1 MDKAEYQSR
10 LEELNSLV
18 KKEDYEG
25 ALAVVESVD
34 WRRVKSLR
42 TLGMVADVY
51 EANKRYPEAK
61 KILLMAY
68 DRSSIG
74 KGILYRL
81 VEVSVKMKDFDDAID
96 FYNEF
101 ESVAHHDN
109 SRYLLKY
116 KILKGQKA
124 PLAEQ
129 ISLLEEYKERE
140 FTERWAYELAN
151 LYSKAGDTQ
160 KCVDACD
167 ELILWFSEGKYV
179 TKAMELKM
187 KYEPLSPS
195 QQIKY
200 DHRFDARKAEEPSED
215 PEALEV
221 RLAGE
226 SGIGEMAATR
236 ENAGQESSEP
246 ESAGKKS
253 SEKNPSEKET
263 SEFPEPSRITRA
275 LELNVDSYGVSKA
288 EKEAGSPYEEYQR
301 TQQAKEEA
309 GQVQEYEALQQPE
322 TVEEIPEEKAYAD
335 STPTYLGNTIDL
347 HAELA
352 KSIRD
357 VFSFRG
363 KKQEAEEPENEE
375 REEEHEEVT
384 HYEVKDL
391 EPERLDVNVE
401 VAPDANTTI
410 KTKPQPKPKEK
421 AEPVM
426 PKAPK
431 AEKKYEE
438 PDLNA
443 LFQETAANLSEEV
456 AEEETKEHAER
467 EAEVETEKRAQETAA
482 ENAAVKMT
490 DAQQPESNAEAVE
503 ESVEPE
509 MEAAVEEPAE
519 PEMEAAAEEPAE
531 PEMEAAVEEPA
542 EPETEATA
550 EELAEPEMEVTVE
563 ESAEPEMGA
572 AAKESV
578 ESEIEATVE
587 ESAEPEMEATVE
599 EAVEPETEATVE
611 EITEPETETITEET
625 AEPESEAVENTIEI
639 PDLKP
644 VEDTQPTFDFAEL
657 QKALNEEVQ
666 NEEKSSEI
674 DLSDEPE
681 ETSESEKISETQPI
695 EITPE
700 EVELEV
706 PTEPKR
712 EQVSDATINMSVERA
727 TDATVQLIRNNIP
740 EGTVAKSIEEVLREE
755 TPEETRLRILNDTQ
769 PDKLSDEQKALFTYF
784 AKVPGMD
791 IQILDAMHGVYHYA
805 GDRTSRH
812 GNIAIMGGYGTGK
825 TKLSEDLVRAICA
838 DLKIPATKMA
848 RLDASVLNKKD
859 CAQIVSKLSGGF
871 LLIERAGLMYPE
883 TIEKLSQAMNF
894 RTDSLVLIIEDEKV
908 SMRGLL
914 RNYPEFAKKFE
925 TVISIPVFTN
935 DELVTF
941 ARTYARENGYKMDEM
956 GVLALYTQIGNNQ
969 KEGEPM
975 TISQVKG
982 MVDRAIAHAEK
993 GTRKFGRRMS
1003 RKHTD
1008 ADDRVILY
1016 EKDFEF

>member
-25 ALAVVESVD
+25 ALAVVEAVD

-81 VEVSVKMKDFDDAID
+81 VEVSVKMKDFDEAID

-101 ESVAHHDN
+101 EAVARHDN

-116 KILKGQKA
+116 KILRGQKA
-124 PLAEQ
+124 PLEEQ

-151 LYSKAGDTQ
+151 LYSKAGETQ
-160 KCVDACD
+160 KCIDACD

-179 TKAMELKM
+179 TKAMDLKM

-200 DHRFDARKAEEPSED
+200 EHRFDYKKNEEPSED

-226 SGIGEMAATR
+226 SGAGEMAATK
-236 ENAGQESSEP
+236 EPAETPEVKPVNGGVMSQYVAGEE
-246 ESAGKKS
+246 
-253 SEKNPSEKET
+253 
-263 SEFPEPSRITRA
+263 
-275 LELNVDSYGVSKA
+275 
-288 EKEAGSPYEEYQR
+288 EKEAGSPYEAYEK
-301 TQQAKEEA
+301 TQQAEA
-309 GQVQEYEALQQPE
+309 DAEQVQEYEALQQTEEPI
-322 TVEEIPEEKAYAD
+322 EEIPEEQAYAD

-363 KKQEAEEPENEE
+363 KKQEETAVEEETSEEP
-375 REEEHEEVT
+375 VQ
-384 HYEVKDL
+384 YEVKDL
-391 EPERLDVNVE
+391 EPEQLDVNVE
-401 VAPDANTTI
+401 VSPDANTTI
-410 KTKPQPKPKEK
+410 KTRPQPKPKEK

-431 AEKKYEE
+431 PEKKYEE
-438 PDLNA
+438 PDLEA

-456 AEEETKEHAER
+456 AEEE
-467 EAEVETEKRAQETAA
+467 
-482 ENAAVKMT
+482 
-490 DAQQPESNAEAVE
+490 
-503 ESVEPE
+503 
-509 MEAAVEEPAE
+509 
-519 PEMEAAAEEPAE
+519 AEEPAE
-531 PEMEAAVEEPA
+531 QAAEAETAEQPMDPESEAEAREAAEEPQAEAEPEEAAEPADEAEAEGVTEPAAETEIEEAEVTEPAVEAETEADEEPQAEAEIEEIVEPA
-542 EPETEATA
+542 ETPSMDATVVITDLKPA
-550 EELAEPEMEVTVE
+550 EETWPTIDFSELQAALNAEVQE
-563 ESAEPEMGA
+563 AEKA
-572 AAKESV
+572 
-578 ESEIEATVE
+578 SEIELPD
-587 ESAEPEMEATVE
+587 EPESE
-599 EAVEPETEATVE
+599 
-611 EITEPETETITEET
+611 TEPETPAETEL
-625 AEPESEAVENTIEI
+625 ADPFEPAG
-639 PDLKP
+639 
-644 VEDTQPTFDFAEL
+644 
-657 QKALNEEVQ
+657 
-666 NEEKSSEI
+666 
-674 DLSDEPE
+674 
-681 ETSESEKISETQPI
+681 TQPI

-700 EVELEV
+700 EIEIEV

-712 EQVSDATINMSVERA
+712 ERVSDATINMSIEKT
-727 TDATVQLIRNNIP
+727 TDATVQLIRDNIP

-755 TPEETRLRILNDTQ
+755 TPEEARLRILNDTQ

-838 DLKIPATKMA
+838 DLKLPATKMA

-859 CAQIVSKLSGGF
+859 CAQIVSKLAGGF

-883 TIEKLSQAMNF
+883 TIEKLSQAMDF

-914 RNYPEFAKKFE
+914 RNYPDFAKKFE

-975 TISQVKG
+975 TISQVKD

>member
-25 ALAVVESVD
+25 ALAVVEAVD

-81 VEVSVKMKDFDDAID
+81 VEVSVKMKDFDEAID

-116 KILKGQKA
+116 KILRGQKA
-124 PLAEQ
+124 PLEEQ
-129 ISLLEEYKERE
+129 ISLLEEYKEKE

-151 LYSKAGDTQ
+151 LYSKAGETK

-179 TKAMELKM
+179 TKAMDLKM

-195 QQIKY
+195 QQVKY
-200 DHRFDARKAEEPSED
+200 EHRFDYKKNEEPSAD

-226 SGIGEMAATR
+226 SGASEMAAT
-236 ENAGQESSEP
+236 
-246 ESAGKKS
+246 
-253 SEKNPSEKET
+253 KET
-263 SEFPEPSRITRA
+263 LEVPEVKLVSG
-275 LELNVDSYGVSKA
+275 GVMSQYVA
-288 EKEAGSPYEEYQR
+288 GEEEKEAGSPYEAFEK
-301 TQQAKEEA
+301 TQKAEA
-309 GQVQEYEALQQPE
+309 EAEQVQEYEALQQTAPI
-322 TVEEIPEEKAYAD
+322 EEIPEEKAYAD

-363 KKQEAEEPENEE
+363 KKQEEETAVEEETSEEP
-375 REEEHEEVT
+375 VQ
-384 HYEVKDL
+384 YEVKDL
-391 EPERLDVNVE
+391 EPEQLDVNVE
-401 VAPDANTTI
+401 VSPDANTTI
-410 KTKPQPKPKEK
+410 KTRPQPKLKEK

-431 AEKKYEE
+431 PEKKYEE
-438 PDLNA
+438 PDLEA

-456 AEEETKEHAER
+456 AEEEADEAVEQTAEPAAEP
-467 EAEVETEKRAQETAA
+467 EAEA
-482 ENAAVKMT
+482 ENAEQPI
-490 DAQQPESNAEAVE
+490 DPESEAKELEEAEEPQAEAE
-503 ESVEPE
+503 ETAETV
-509 MEAAVEEPAE
+509 EPAE
-519 PEMEAAAEEPAE
+519 TSSLDATVVIPDLTPSEETKATIDFSELQAALDDEAAAAEKASEIELPDEEEPVEAE
-531 PEMEAAVEEPA
+531 SEA
-542 EPETEATA
+542 EPETPA
-550 EELAEPEMEVTVE
+550 
-563 ESAEPEMGA
+563 
-572 AAKESV
+572 
-578 ESEIEATVE
+578 ESEPADPF
-587 ESAEPEMEATVE
+587 EPAG
-599 EAVEPETEATVE
+599 
-611 EITEPETETITEET
+611 
-625 AEPESEAVENTIEI
+625 
-639 PDLKP
+639 
-644 VEDTQPTFDFAEL
+644 
-657 QKALNEEVQ
+657 
-666 NEEKSSEI
+666 
-674 DLSDEPE
+674 
-681 ETSESEKISETQPI
+681 TQPI

-700 EVELEV
+700 EIEIEV

-712 EQVSDATINMSVERA
+712 ECVFDATINMSVERT
-727 TDATVQLIRNNIP
+727 TDATVQLISDNIP
-740 EGTVAKSIEEVLREE
+740 KGTVAKSIEEVLREE
-755 TPEETRLRILNDTQ
+755 TPEEARLRILNDTQ

-784 AKVPGMD
+784 TKVPGMD
-791 IQILDAMHGVYHYA
+791 MQILDAMHGVYHYA

-859 CAQIVSKLSGGF
+859 CAQIVSKLAGGF

-883 TIEKLSQAMNF
+883 TIEKLSQAMDF

-914 RNYPEFAKKFE
+914 RNYPDFAKKFE
-925 TVISIPVFTN
+925 TVISIPVFSN

-941 ARTYARENGYKMDEM
+941 ARTYARENGYKLDEL

-975 TISQVKG
+975 TISQVKD

-1016 EKDFEF
+1016 EKDFDF

>member
-25 ALAVVESVD
+25 ALAVVEAVD

-81 VEVSVKMKDFDDAID
+81 VEVSVKMKDFDEAID

-116 KILKGQKA
+116 KILRGQKA
-124 PLAEQ
+124 PLEEQ
-129 ISLLEEYKERE
+129 ISLLEEYKEKE

-151 LYSKAGDTQ
+151 LYSKAGETK

-179 TKAMELKM
+179 TKAMDLKM

-195 QQIKY
+195 QQVKY
-200 DHRFDARKAEEPSED
+200 EHRFDYKKNEEPSAD

-226 SGIGEMAATR
+226 SGASEMAAT
-236 ENAGQESSEP
+236 
-246 ESAGKKS
+246 
-253 SEKNPSEKET
+253 KET
-263 SEFPEPSRITRA
+263 LEVPEVKPVSG
-275 LELNVDSYGVSKA
+275 GVMSQYVA
-288 EKEAGSPYEEYQR
+288 GEEEKEAGSPYEAFEK
-301 TQQAKEEA
+301 TQKAEA
-309 GQVQEYEALQQPE
+309 EAEQVQEYEALQQTAPI
-322 TVEEIPEEKAYAD
+322 EEIPEEKAYAD

-363 KKQEAEEPENEE
+363 KKQEEETAVEEETSEEP
-375 REEEHEEVT
+375 VQ
-384 HYEVKDL
+384 YEVKDL
-391 EPERLDVNVE
+391 EPEQLDVNVE
-401 VAPDANTTI
+401 VSPDANTTI
-410 KTKPQPKPKEK
+410 KTRPQPKLKEK

-431 AEKKYEE
+431 PEKKYEE
-438 PDLNA
+438 PDLEA

-456 AEEETKEHAER
+456 AEEEADEAVEQTAEP
-467 EAEVETEKRAQETAA
+467 EAEA
-482 ENAAVKMT
+482 ENAEQPI
-490 DAQQPESNAEAVE
+490 DPESEAKELEEAEEPQAEAE
-503 ESVEPE
+503 ETAETV
-509 MEAAVEEPAE
+509 EPAE
-519 PEMEAAAEEPAE
+519 TPSLDATVVIPDLTPSEETKATIDFSELQAALDDEAAAAEKASEIELPDEEEPVEAE
-531 PEMEAAVEEPA
+531 SEA
-542 EPETEATA
+542 EPETPA
-550 EELAEPEMEVTVE
+550 
-563 ESAEPEMGA
+563 
-572 AAKESV
+572 
-578 ESEIEATVE
+578 ESEPADPF
-587 ESAEPEMEATVE
+587 EPAG
-599 EAVEPETEATVE
+599 
-611 EITEPETETITEET
+611 
-625 AEPESEAVENTIEI
+625 
-639 PDLKP
+639 
-644 VEDTQPTFDFAEL
+644 
-657 QKALNEEVQ
+657 
-666 NEEKSSEI
+666 
-674 DLSDEPE
+674 
-681 ETSESEKISETQPI
+681 TQPI

-700 EVELEV
+700 EIEIEV

-712 EQVSDATINMSVERA
+712 ECVSDATINMSVERT
-727 TDATVQLIRNNIP
+727 TDATVQLISDNIP
-740 EGTVAKSIEEVLREE
+740 KGTVAKSIEEVLREE
-755 TPEETRLRILNDTQ
+755 TPEEARLRILNDTQ

-791 IQILDAMHGVYHYA
+791 MQILDAMHGVYHYA

-859 CAQIVSKLSGGF
+859 CAQIVSKLAGGF

-883 TIEKLSQAMNF
+883 TIEKLSQAMDF

-914 RNYPEFAKKFE
+914 RNYPDFAKKFE
-925 TVISIPVFTN
+925 TVISIPVFSN

-941 ARTYARENGYKMDEM
+941 ARTYARENGYKLDEL

-975 TISQVKG
+975 TISQVKD

-1016 EKDFEF
+1016 EKDFDF

>member
-25 ALAVVESVD
+25 ALAVVEAVD

-81 VEVSVKMKDFDDAID
+81 VEVSVKMKDFDEAID

-101 ESVAHHDN
+101 EAVARHDN

-124 PLAEQ
+124 PLEEQ
-129 ISLLEEYKERE
+129 ISLLEEYKEKE

-151 LYSKAGDTQ
+151 LYSKAGETK

-179 TKAMELKM
+179 TKAMDLKM

-195 QQIKY
+195 QQVKY
-200 DHRFDARKAEEPSED
+200 EHRFDYKKNEEPSED

-226 SGIGEMAATR
+226 SGAGEMAATK
-236 ENAGQESSEP
+236 EIETAEMPEVKPVSGGVMSQYAAGEED
-246 ESAGKKS
+246 E
-253 SEKNPSEKET
+253 
-263 SEFPEPSRITRA
+263 
-275 LELNVDSYGVSKA
+275 
-288 EKEAGSPYEEYQR
+288 EAGSPYEAFEK
-301 TQQAKEEA
+301 TQKAEA
-309 GQVQEYEALQQPE
+309 EAEQVQEYEALQQTAPI
-322 TVEEIPEEKAYAD
+322 EEIPEEKAYAD

-363 KKQEAEEPENEE
+363 KKQEETAVEEETSEEP
-375 REEEHEEVT
+375 VQ
-384 HYEVKDL
+384 YEVKDL
-391 EPERLDVNVE
+391 EPEHLDVNVE
-401 VAPDANTTI
+401 VSPDANTTI
-410 KTKPQPKPKEK
+410 KTRPQPKPKEK
-421 AEPVM
+421 AEPVL
-426 PKAPK
+426 PKASKP
-431 AEKKYEE
+431 EKKYEE
-438 PDLNA
+438 PDLEA

-456 AEEETKEHAER
+456 DEEEADEAVEQTAEPAAEPAAEAENAEQPTDPESEAKALEEAEEPQAEAETEEAAEPAA
-467 EAEVETEKRAQETAA
+467 EAEPEEITEPADEVETEEAAEPAAEAETEEVTEPAAEVETEEIIEPAA
-482 ENAAVKMT
+482 ETEAEEVTEPA
-490 DAQQPESNAEAVE
+490 AEAEPEEAIEPAVE
-503 ESVEPE
+503 TEVETVEIEETVEPAE
-509 MEAAVEEPAE
+509 TPSLDATVVIPDLTPSEETKATIDFSELQAALDDEAAAAEKASEIELPDEEEPAE
-519 PEMEAAAEEPAE
+519 AESAAE
-531 PEMEAAVEEPA
+531 PEA
-542 EPETEATA
+542 EPETPA
-550 EELAEPEMEVTVE
+550 EAEP
-563 ESAEPEMGA
+563 ADPFEPAG
-572 AAKESV
+572 
-578 ESEIEATVE
+578 
-587 ESAEPEMEATVE
+587 
-599 EAVEPETEATVE
+599 
-611 EITEPETETITEET
+611 
-625 AEPESEAVENTIEI
+625 
-639 PDLKP
+639 
-644 VEDTQPTFDFAEL
+644 
-657 QKALNEEVQ
+657 
-666 NEEKSSEI
+666 
-674 DLSDEPE
+674 
-681 ETSESEKISETQPI
+681 TQPI

-700 EVELEV
+700 EIEIEV

-712 EQVSDATINMSVERA
+712 ERVSDATINMSVERT
-727 TDATVQLIRNNIP
+727 TDATVQLIRDNIP
-740 EGTVAKSIEEVLREE
+740 KGTVAKSIEEVLREE
-755 TPEETRLRILNDTQ
+755 TPEETRMRILNDTQ

-859 CAQIVSKLSGGF
+859 CAQIVSKLAGGF

-883 TIEKLSQAMNF
+883 TIEKLSQAMDF

-914 RNYPEFAKKFE
+914 RNYPDFAKKFE

-941 ARTYARENGYKMDEM
+941 ARTYARENGYKLDEL

-975 TISQVKG
+975 TISQVKD

>member
-25 ALAVVESVD
+25 ALAVVEAVD

-81 VEVSVKMKDFDDAID
+81 VEVSVKMKDFDEAID

-101 ESVAHHDN
+101 EAVARHDN

-116 KILKGQKA
+116 KILRGQKA
-124 PLAEQ
+124 PLEEQ

-151 LYSKAGDTQ
+151 LYSKAGETQ
-160 KCVDACD
+160 KCIDACD

-179 TKAMELKM
+179 TKAMDLKM

-200 DHRFDARKAEEPSED
+200 EHRFDYKKNEEPSED
-215 PEALEV
+215 PKALEV

-226 SGIGEMAATR
+226 SGAGEMAATK
-236 ENAGQESSEP
+236 EPAETPEVKPVNGGVMSQYVAGEE
-246 ESAGKKS
+246 
-253 SEKNPSEKET
+253 
-263 SEFPEPSRITRA
+263 
-275 LELNVDSYGVSKA
+275 
-288 EKEAGSPYEEYQR
+288 EKEAGSPYEAYEK
-301 TQQAKEEA
+301 TQQAEA
-309 GQVQEYEALQQPE
+309 DAEQVQEYEALQQTEEPI
-322 TVEEIPEEKAYAD
+322 EEIPEEQAYAD

-363 KKQEAEEPENEE
+363 KKQEETAVEEETSEEP
-375 REEEHEEVT
+375 VQ
-384 HYEVKDL
+384 YEVKDL
-391 EPERLDVNVE
+391 EPEQLDVNVE
-401 VAPDANTTI
+401 VSPDANTTI
-410 KTKPQPKPKEK
+410 KTRPQPKPKEK

-431 AEKKYEE
+431 PEKKYEE
-438 PDLNA
+438 PDLEA

-456 AEEETKEHAER
+456 AEEE
-467 EAEVETEKRAQETAA
+467 
-482 ENAAVKMT
+482 
-490 DAQQPESNAEAVE
+490 
-503 ESVEPE
+503 
-509 MEAAVEEPAE
+509 
-519 PEMEAAAEEPAE
+519 AEEPAE
-531 PEMEAAVEEPA
+531 QAAEA
-542 EPETEATA
+542 
-550 EELAEPEMEVTVE
+550 
-563 ESAEPEMGA
+563 
-572 AAKESV
+572 
-578 ESEIEATVE
+578 
-587 ESAEPEMEATVE
+587 
-599 EAVEPETEATVE
+599 
-611 EITEPETETITEET
+611 ET
-625 AEPESEAVENTIEI
+625 AEQPMDPESEAEAREAAEEPQAEAEPEEDAEPAVEAETEAAEKAQAEAEIEETVEPAETPSMDATVVI

-644 VEDTQPTFDFAEL
+644 AEETRPTIDFSEL
-657 QKALNEEVQ
+657 QAALNAEVQ
-666 NEEKSSEI
+666 EAEKASEI
-674 DLSDEPE
+674 ELPDEPE
-681 ETSESEKISETQPI
+681 TAEAEPADEPESETEPETPAETEPADPFEPAGTQPI

-700 EVELEV
+700 EIEIEV

-712 EQVSDATINMSVERA
+712 ERVSDATINMSIEKT
-727 TDATVQLIRNNIP
+727 TDATVQLIRDNIP

-755 TPEETRLRILNDTQ
+755 TPEEARLRILNDTQ

-838 DLKIPATKMA
+838 DLKLPATKMA

-859 CAQIVSKLSGGF
+859 CAQIVSKLAGGF

-883 TIEKLSQAMNF
+883 TIEKLSQAMDF

-914 RNYPEFAKKFE
+914 RNYPDFAKKFE

-975 TISQVKG
+975 TISQVKD

>member
-25 ALAVVESVD
+25 ALAVVEAVD

-81 VEVSVKMKDFDDAID
+81 VEVSVKMKDFDEAID

-101 ESVAHHDN
+101 EAVARHDN

-116 KILKGQKA
+116 KILRGQKA
-124 PLAEQ
+124 PLEEQ

-151 LYSKAGDTQ
+151 LYSKAGETQ
-160 KCVDACD
+160 KCIDACD

-179 TKAMELKM
+179 TKAMDLKM

-200 DHRFDARKAEEPSED
+200 EHRFDYKKNEEPSED

-226 SGIGEMAATR
+226 SGAGEMAAT
-236 ENAGQESSEP
+236 
-246 ESAGKKS
+246 
-253 SEKNPSEKET
+253 KET
-263 SEFPEPSRITRA
+263 AEMPEVKPASG
-275 LELNVDSYGVSKA
+275 GVLSQYTA
-288 EKEAGSPYEEYQR
+288 GEEEQEAGSPYEAYEK
-301 TQQAKEEA
+301 TQQAEA
-309 GQVQEYEALQQPE
+309 DAEQVQEYEALQQTEEPI
-322 TVEEIPEEKAYAD
+322 EEIPEEKAYAD

-363 KKQEAEEPENEE
+363 KKQEETAVEEEASEEP
-375 REEEHEEVT
+375 VQ
-384 HYEVKDL
+384 YEVKDL
-391 EPERLDVNVE
+391 EPEQLDVNVE
-401 VAPDANTTI
+401 VSPDANTTI
-410 KTKPQPKPKEK
+410 KTRPQPKPKEK

-431 AEKKYEE
+431 PEKKYEE
-438 PDLNA
+438 PDLEA

-456 AEEETKEHAER
+456 AEEE
-467 EAEVETEKRAQETAA
+467 
-482 ENAAVKMT
+482 
-490 DAQQPESNAEAVE
+490 
-503 ESVEPE
+503 
-509 MEAAVEEPAE
+509 
-519 PEMEAAAEEPAE
+519 AEEPAE
-531 PEMEAAVEEPA
+531 QAAEPA
-542 EPETEATA
+542 AEA
-550 EELAEPEMEVTVE
+550 
-563 ESAEPEMGA
+563 
-572 AAKESV
+572 
-578 ESEIEATVE
+578 
-587 ESAEPEMEATVE
+587 
-599 EAVEPETEATVE
+599 
-611 EITEPETETITEET
+611 ET
-625 AEPESEAVENTIEI
+625 AEQPMDPESEAEAREEAEEPQAEAEPEEAAEPADEAETEEAAEPTDEAEAEEVTEPAAETEIEEAAEPAAEAEIEEAEVTEPAVEAETEAAEEPQAEAEIEEIVEPAETPSMDATVVI

-644 VEDTQPTFDFAEL
+644 AE
-657 QKALNEEVQ
+657 
-666 NEEKSSEI
+666 
-674 DLSDEPE
+674 EPE
-681 ETSESEKISETQPI
+681 NPAETEPADPFEPAGTQPI

-700 EVELEV
+700 EIEIEV

-712 EQVSDATINMSVERA
+712 ERVSDATINMSIEKT
-727 TDATVQLIRNNIP
+727 TDATVQLIRDNIP

-755 TPEETRLRILNDTQ
+755 TPEEARLRILNDTQ

-838 DLKIPATKMA
+838 DLKLPATKMA

-859 CAQIVSKLSGGF
+859 CAQIVSKLAGGF

-883 TIEKLSQAMNF
+883 TIEKLSQAMDF

-914 RNYPEFAKKFE
+914 RNYPDFAKKFE

-975 TISQVKG
+975 TISQVKD

>member
-25 ALAVVESVD
+25 ALAVVEAVD

-81 VEVSVKMKDFDDAID
+81 VEVSVKMKDFDEAID

-101 ESVAHHDN
+101 EAVARHDN

-116 KILKGQKA
+116 KILRGQKA
-124 PLAEQ
+124 PLEEQ

-151 LYSKAGDTQ
+151 LYSKAGETQ
-160 KCVDACD
+160 KCIDACD

-179 TKAMELKM
+179 TKAMDLKM

-200 DHRFDARKAEEPSED
+200 EHRFDYKKNEEPSED

-226 SGIGEMAATR
+226 SGAGEMAATK
-236 ENAGQESSEP
+236 EPAETPEVKPVNGGVMSQYTAGEE
-246 ESAGKKS
+246 
-253 SEKNPSEKET
+253 
-263 SEFPEPSRITRA
+263 
-275 LELNVDSYGVSKA
+275 
-288 EKEAGSPYEEYQR
+288 EKEAGSPYEAYEK
-301 TQQAKEEA
+301 TQQAEA
-309 GQVQEYEALQQPE
+309 DAEQVQEYEALQQ
-322 TVEEIPEEKAYAD
+322 TEEPIEDIPEEQAYAD

-363 KKQEAEEPENEE
+363 KKQEETAVEEETSEEP
-375 REEEHEEVT
+375 VQ
-384 HYEVKDL
+384 YEVKDL
-391 EPERLDVNVE
+391 EPEQLDVNVE
-401 VAPDANTTI
+401 VSPDANTTI
-410 KTKPQPKPKEK
+410 KTRPQPKPKEK

-431 AEKKYEE
+431 PEKKYEE
-438 PDLNA
+438 PDLEA
-443 LFQETAANLSEEV
+443 LFQETAANLSEKV
-456 AEEETKEHAER
+456 AEEE
-467 EAEVETEKRAQETAA
+467 
-482 ENAAVKMT
+482 
-490 DAQQPESNAEAVE
+490 
-503 ESVEPE
+503 
-509 MEAAVEEPAE
+509 
-519 PEMEAAAEEPAE
+519 AEEPAE
-531 PEMEAAVEEPA
+531 QAAEAETAEQPMDPESEAEAREAAEEPQAEADA
-542 EPETEATA
+542 EPADEAET
-550 EELAEPEMEVTVE
+550 
-563 ESAEPEMGA
+563 
-572 AAKESV
+572 
-578 ESEIEATVE
+578 
-587 ESAEPEMEATVE
+587 
-599 EAVEPETEATVE
+599 E
-611 EITEPETETITEET
+611 EITEPADEAETEEATEPMDEAETEEIIEPA
-625 AEPESEAVENTIEI
+625 AEAEIEEAEVTEPAVEAETEAAEEAQAEAEIEETVEPAETPSMDATVVI
-639 PDLKP
+639 PDLKLA
-644 VEDTQPTFDFAEL
+644 EETRPTIDFSEL
-657 QKALNEEVQ
+657 QAALNAEVQ
-666 NEEKSSEI
+666 EAEKASEI
-674 DLSDEPE
+674 ELPDEPE
-681 ETSESEKISETQPI
+681 TPAETEPADPFEPAGTQPI

-700 EVELEV
+700 EIEIEV

-712 EQVSDATINMSVERA
+712 ERVSDATINMSIEKT
-727 TDATVQLIRNNIP
+727 TDATVQLIRDNIP

-755 TPEETRLRILNDTQ
+755 TPEEARLRILNDTQ

-838 DLKIPATKMA
+838 DLKLPATKMA

-859 CAQIVSKLSGGF
+859 CAQIVAKLAGGF

-883 TIEKLSQAMNF
+883 TIEKLSQAMDF

-914 RNYPEFAKKFE
+914 RNYPDFAKKFE

-975 TISQVKG
+975 TISQVKD

>member
-10 LEELNSLV
+10 LEGLNSLV

-81 VEVSVKMKDFDDAID
+81 VEVSVKMKDFDEAID

-101 ESVAHHDN
+101 EAVARHDN

-116 KILKGQKA
+116 KILRGQKA
-124 PLAEQ
+124 PLEEQ
-129 ISLLEEYKERE
+129 ISFLEEYKERE

-151 LYSKAGDTQ
+151 LYSKAGETQ
-160 KCVDACD
+160 KCIDACD

-179 TKAMELKM
+179 TKAMDLKM

-200 DHRFDARKAEEPSED
+200 EHRFDYKKNEEPSED

-226 SGIGEMAATR
+226 SGAGEMAATK
-236 ENAGQESSEP
+236 EPAETPEVKPVNGGVMSQYVAGEE
-246 ESAGKKS
+246 
-253 SEKNPSEKET
+253 
-263 SEFPEPSRITRA
+263 
-275 LELNVDSYGVSKA
+275 
-288 EKEAGSPYEEYQR
+288 EKEAGSPYEAYEK
-301 TQQAKEEA
+301 TQQAEA
-309 GQVQEYEALQQPE
+309 DAEQVQEYEALQQTEEPI
-322 TVEEIPEEKAYAD
+322 EEIPEEQAYAD

-363 KKQEAEEPENEE
+363 KKQEEAAVEEETSEEP
-375 REEEHEEVT
+375 VQ
-384 HYEVKDL
+384 YEVKDL
-391 EPERLDVNVE
+391 EPEQLDVNVE
-401 VAPDANTTI
+401 VSPDANTTI
-410 KTKPQPKPKEK
+410 KTRPQPKPKEK

-431 AEKKYEE
+431 PEKKYEE
-438 PDLNA
+438 PDLEA
-443 LFQETAANLSEEV
+443 LFQETAANLSEKV
-456 AEEETKEHAER
+456 AEEEAEEPVEPAA
-467 EAEVETEKRAQETAA
+467 EAETA
-482 ENAAVKMT
+482 EQPM
-490 DAQQPESNAEAVE
+490 DPESEAEARE
-503 ESVEPE
+503 
-509 MEAAVEEPAE
+509 
-519 PEMEAAAEEPAE
+519 AAEEPQAE
-531 PEMEAAVEEPA
+531 AEIEEIVEPA
-542 EPETEATA
+542 ETQSMDATVVITDLKPA
-550 EELAEPEMEVTVE
+550 EETRPTIDFSELQAALNAEVQE
-563 ESAEPEMGA
+563 AEKA
-572 AAKESV
+572 
-578 ESEIEATVE
+578 SEIEL
-587 ESAEPEMEATVE
+587 PD
-599 EAVEPETEATVE
+599 EPETAEAE
-611 EITEPETETITEET
+611 PADEPESETEPETPAET
-625 AEPESEAVENTIEI
+625 EPAD
-639 PDLKP
+639 P
-644 VEDTQPTFDFAEL
+644 F
-657 QKALNEEVQ
+657 
-666 NEEKSSEI
+666 
-674 DLSDEPE
+674 EPAG
-681 ETSESEKISETQPI
+681 TQPI

-700 EVELEV
+700 EIEIEV

-712 EQVSDATINMSVERA
+712 ERVSDATINMSIEKT
-727 TDATVQLIRNNIP
+727 TDATVQLIRDNIP

-838 DLKIPATKMA
+838 DLKLPATKMA

-859 CAQIVSKLSGGF
+859 CAQIVSKLAGGF

-883 TIEKLSQAMNF
+883 TIEKLSQAMDF

-914 RNYPEFAKKFE
+914 RNYPDFAKKFE

-975 TISQVKG
+975 TISQVKD

>member
-25 ALAVVESVD
+25 ALAVVEAVD

-81 VEVSVKMKDFDDAID
+81 VEVSVKMKDFDEAID

-101 ESVAHHDN
+101 EAVARHDN

-124 PLAEQ
+124 PLEEQ
-129 ISLLEEYKERE
+129 ISLLEEYKEKE

-151 LYSKAGDTQ
+151 LYSKAGETK

-167 ELILWFSEGKYV
+167 EMILWFSEGKYV
-179 TKAMELKM
+179 TKAMDLKM

-195 QQIKY
+195 QQVKY
-200 DHRFDARKAEEPSED
+200 EHRFDYKKNEEPSED

-226 SGIGEMAATR
+226 SGAGEMAATK
-236 ENAGQESSEP
+236 EIETAEMPEVKPVSGGVMSQYAAGEED
-246 ESAGKKS
+246 E
-253 SEKNPSEKET
+253 
-263 SEFPEPSRITRA
+263 
-275 LELNVDSYGVSKA
+275 
-288 EKEAGSPYEEYQR
+288 EAGSPYEAFEK
-301 TQQAKEEA
+301 TQKAEA
-309 GQVQEYEALQQPE
+309 EAEQVQEYEALQQTAPI
-322 TVEEIPEEKAYAD
+322 EEIPEEKAYAD

-363 KKQEAEEPENEE
+363 KKQEETAVEEETSEEP
-375 REEEHEEVT
+375 VQ
-384 HYEVKDL
+384 YEVKDL
-391 EPERLDVNVE
+391 EPEHLDVNVE
-401 VAPDANTTI
+401 VSPDANTTI
-410 KTKPQPKPKEK
+410 KTRPQPKPKEK
-421 AEPVM
+421 AEPVL
-426 PKAPK
+426 PKASKP
-431 AEKKYEE
+431 EKKYEE
-438 PDLNA
+438 PDLEA

-456 AEEETKEHAER
+456 DEEEADEAVEQTAEPAAEPAAEAENAEQPTDPESEAKALEEAEEPQAEAETEEAAEPAA
-467 EAEVETEKRAQETAA
+467 EAEPEEITEPADEVETEEAAEPAAEAETEEVTEPAAEVETEEIIEPAA
-482 ENAAVKMT
+482 ETEAEEVTEPA
-490 DAQQPESNAEAVE
+490 AEAEPEEAIEPAVE
-503 ESVEPE
+503 TEVETVEIEETVEPAE
-509 MEAAVEEPAE
+509 TPSLDATVVIPDLTPSEETKATIDFSELQAALDDEAAAAEKASEIELPDEEEPAE
-519 PEMEAAAEEPAE
+519 AESAAE
-531 PEMEAAVEEPA
+531 PEA
-542 EPETEATA
+542 EPETPA
-550 EELAEPEMEVTVE
+550 EAEP
-563 ESAEPEMGA
+563 ADPFEPAG
-572 AAKESV
+572 
-578 ESEIEATVE
+578 
-587 ESAEPEMEATVE
+587 
-599 EAVEPETEATVE
+599 
-611 EITEPETETITEET
+611 
-625 AEPESEAVENTIEI
+625 
-639 PDLKP
+639 
-644 VEDTQPTFDFAEL
+644 
-657 QKALNEEVQ
+657 
-666 NEEKSSEI
+666 
-674 DLSDEPE
+674 
-681 ETSESEKISETQPI
+681 TQPI

-700 EVELEV
+700 EIEIEV

-712 EQVSDATINMSVERA
+712 ERVSDATINMSVERT
-727 TDATVQLIRNNIP
+727 TDATVQLIRDNIP
-740 EGTVAKSIEEVLREE
+740 KGTVAKSIEEVLREE
-755 TPEETRLRILNDTQ
+755 TPEETRMRILNDTQ

-859 CAQIVSKLSGGF
+859 CAQIVSKLAGGF

-883 TIEKLSQAMNF
+883 TIEKLSQAMDF

-914 RNYPEFAKKFE
+914 RNYPDFAKKFE

-941 ARTYARENGYKMDEM
+941 ARTYARENGYKLDEL

-975 TISQVKG
+975 TISQVKD

>member
-81 VEVSVKMKDFDDAID
+81 VEVSVKMKDFDEAID

-101 ESVAHHDN
+101 EEVAHHDN

-124 PLAEQ
+124 PLEQQ

-151 LYSKAGDTQ
+151 LYSKAGETQ
-160 KCVDACD
+160 KCVAACD

-195 QQIKY
+195 QKVKY
-200 DHRFDARKAEEPSED
+200 EHRFDYKKNEEPSED

-226 SGIGEMAATR
+226 SGAGEMAATK
-236 ENAGQESSEP
+236 EPAGMQEVKPVSGGVLSQYL
-246 ESAGKKS
+246 AG
-253 SEKNPSEKET
+253 EE
-263 SEFPEPSRITRA
+263 
-275 LELNVDSYGVSKA
+275 
-288 EKEAGSPYEEYQR
+288 EKEAGSPYEAYQK
-301 TQQAKEEA
+301 TQQAKA
-309 GQVQEYEALQQPE
+309 NAAQVQEYEAEPQTKPI
-322 TVEEIPEEKAYAD
+322 EEVPEEKAYAD
-335 STPTYLGNTIDL
+335 NTPTYLGNTIDL

-363 KKQEAEEPENEE
+363 KKQEETAEEEE
-375 REEEHEEVT
+375 PVKEEETSDEPVQ
-384 HYEVKDL
+384 YEIKDL
-391 EPERLDVNVE
+391 EPEQLDVNVE
-401 VAPDANTTI
+401 IAPDANMTI
-410 KTKPQPKPKEK
+410 KTRPQPKPKEK

-426 PKAPK
+426 PKTRE
-431 AEKKYEE
+431 EKTYEE
-438 PDLNA
+438 PDLA
-443 LFQETAANLSEEV
+443 TLFQETAANLSEEV
-456 AEEETKEHAER
+456 AEEEAETTEQPMDPEFATKAE
-467 EAEVETEKRAQETAA
+467 EEAA
-482 ENAAVKMT
+482 EPT
-490 DAQQPESNAEAVE
+490 
-503 ESVEPE
+503 
-509 MEAAVEEPAE
+509 EPAE
-519 PEMEAAAEEPAE
+519 EA
-531 PEMEAAVEEPA
+531 
-542 EPETEATA
+542 ET
-550 EELAEPEMEVTVE
+550 
-563 ESAEPEMGA
+563 
-572 AAKESV
+572 
-578 ESEIEATVE
+578 
-587 ESAEPEMEATVE
+587 
-599 EAVEPETEATVE
+599 TEQ
-611 EITEPETETITEET
+611 PMD
-625 AEPESEAVENTIEI
+625 PESEAKAEEEAAEPTEPAEEAETTEQPINPASEANAEEEVEIPQPEAETEEKEEVESAETSDMDETVVI

-644 VEDTQPTFDFAEL
+644 VEDTRATIDFGEL
-657 QKALNEEVQ
+657 QAALDNEVEA
-666 NEEKSSEI
+666 
-674 DLSDEPE
+674 
-681 ETSESEKISETQPI
+681 SETEIPAEPSDPFEPADTRPI

-700 EVELEV
+700 EIEIEV

-712 EQVSDATINMSVERA
+712 ESVSDATINMSVERTA
-727 TDATVQLIRNNIP
+727 DATVQLIRDKIP
-740 EGTVAKSIEEVLREE
+740 KGTVAKSIEEVLRDE

-769 PDKLSDEQKALFTYF
+769 PEKLNDEQKALFTYF

-848 RLDASVLNKKD
+848 RLDASALNKKD

-883 TIEKLSQAMNF
+883 TIEKLSQAMDF

-914 RNYPEFAKKFE
+914 RNYPDFAKKFE

-975 TISQVKG
+975 TIAKVKE

>member
-25 ALAVVESVD
+25 ALAVVEAVD
-34 WRRVKSLR
+34 WQRVKSLR

-81 VEVSVKMKDFDDAID
+81 VEVSVKMKDFDEAID

-101 ESVAHHDN
+101 EAVARHDN

-116 KILKGQKA
+116 KILRGQKA
-124 PLAEQ
+124 PLEEQ

-151 LYSKAGDTQ
+151 LYSKTGETQ
-160 KCVDACD
+160 KCIDACD

-179 TKAMELKM
+179 TKAMDLKM

-200 DHRFDARKAEEPSED
+200 EHRFDYKKNEEPSED

-226 SGIGEMAATR
+226 SGAGEMAATK
-236 ENAGQESSEP
+236 EPAETPEVKPVNGGVMSQYVAGEE
-246 ESAGKKS
+246 
-253 SEKNPSEKET
+253 
-263 SEFPEPSRITRA
+263 
-275 LELNVDSYGVSKA
+275 
-288 EKEAGSPYEEYQR
+288 EKEAGSPYEAYEK
-301 TQQAKEEA
+301 TQQAEA
-309 GQVQEYEALQQPE
+309 DAEQVQEYEALQQTEEPI
-322 TVEEIPEEKAYAD
+322 EEIPEEQAYAD

-347 HAELA
+347 HTELA

-363 KKQEAEEPENEE
+363 KKQEETAVEEETSEEP
-375 REEEHEEVT
+375 VQ
-384 HYEVKDL
+384 YEVKDL
-391 EPERLDVNVE
+391 EPEQLDVNVE
-401 VAPDANTTI
+401 VSPDANTTI
-410 KTKPQPKPKEK
+410 KTRPQPKPKEK

-431 AEKKYEE
+431 PEKKYEE
-438 PDLNA
+438 PDLEA

-456 AEEETKEHAER
+456 AEEE
-467 EAEVETEKRAQETAA
+467 
-482 ENAAVKMT
+482 
-490 DAQQPESNAEAVE
+490 
-503 ESVEPE
+503 
-509 MEAAVEEPAE
+509 
-519 PEMEAAAEEPAE
+519 AEEPAE
-531 PEMEAAVEEPA
+531 QAAEAETAEQPMDPESEAEAREAAEEPQAEAELEEAA
-542 EPETEATA
+542 EPADEAET
-550 EELAEPEMEVTVE
+550 
-563 ESAEPEMGA
+563 
-572 AAKESV
+572 
-578 ESEIEATVE
+578 
-587 ESAEPEMEATVE
+587 
-599 EAVEPETEATVE
+599 E
-611 EITEPETETITEET
+611 EITEPAETPSMDAT
-625 AEPESEAVENTIEI
+625 VVI

-644 VEDTQPTFDFAEL
+644 AEETRPTIDFSEL
-657 QKALNEEVQ
+657 QAALNAEVQ
-666 NEEKSSEI
+666 EAEKASEI
-674 DLSDEPE
+674 ELPDEPE
-681 ETSESEKISETQPI
+681 TAEAEPADEPESETEPETPAETEPADPFEPAGTQPI

-700 EVELEV
+700 EIEIEV

-712 EQVSDATINMSVERA
+712 ERVSDATINMSIEKT
-727 TDATVQLIRNNIP
+727 TDATVQLIRDNIP

-755 TPEETRLRILNDTQ
+755 TPEEARLRILNDTQ

-838 DLKIPATKMA
+838 DLKLPATKMA

-859 CAQIVSKLSGGF
+859 CAQIVSKLAGGF

-883 TIEKLSQAMNF
+883 TIEKLSQAMDF

-914 RNYPEFAKKFE
+914 RNYPDFAKKFE

-975 TISQVKG
+975 TISQVKD

>member
-25 ALAVVESVD
+25 ALAVVEAVD

-81 VEVSVKMKDFDDAID
+81 VEVSVKMKDFDEAID

-101 ESVAHHDN
+101 EAVARHDN

-116 KILKGQKA
+116 KILRGQKA
-124 PLAEQ
+124 PLEEQ

-151 LYSKAGDTQ
+151 LYSKAGETQ
-160 KCVDACD
+160 KCIDACD

-179 TKAMELKM
+179 TKAMDLKM

-200 DHRFDARKAEEPSED
+200 EHRFDYKKNEEPSED
-215 PEALEV
+215 PEALKV

-226 SGIGEMAATR
+226 SGAGEMAATK
-236 ENAGQESSEP
+236 EPAETPEVKPVNGGVMSQYVAGEE
-246 ESAGKKS
+246 
-253 SEKNPSEKET
+253 
-263 SEFPEPSRITRA
+263 
-275 LELNVDSYGVSKA
+275 
-288 EKEAGSPYEEYQR
+288 EKEAGSPYEAYEK
-301 TQQAKEEA
+301 TQQAEA
-309 GQVQEYEALQQPE
+309 DAEQVQEYEALQQTEEPI
-322 TVEEIPEEKAYAD
+322 EEIPEEQAYAD

-363 KKQEAEEPENEE
+363 KKQEETAVEEETSEEP
-375 REEEHEEVT
+375 VQ
-384 HYEVKDL
+384 YEVKDL
-391 EPERLDVNVE
+391 EPEQLDVNVE
-401 VAPDANTTI
+401 VSPDANTTI
-410 KTKPQPKPKEK
+410 KTRPRPKPKEK

-431 AEKKYEE
+431 PEKKYEE
-438 PDLNA
+438 PDLEA

-456 AEEETKEHAER
+456 AEEEAEEPVEPAA
-467 EAEVETEKRAQETAA
+467 EAETA
-482 ENAAVKMT
+482 EQPM
-490 DAQQPESNAEAVE
+490 DPESEAEARE
-503 ESVEPE
+503 
-509 MEAAVEEPAE
+509 
-519 PEMEAAAEEPAE
+519 AAEEPQAE
-531 PEMEAAVEEPA
+531 AEIEETVEPA
-542 EPETEATA
+542 ETPS
-550 EELAEPEMEVTVE
+550 MD
-563 ESAEPEMGA
+563 
-572 AAKESV
+572 
-578 ESEIEATVE
+578 ATV
-587 ESAEPEMEATVE
+587 V
-599 EAVEPETEATVE
+599 
-611 EITEPETETITEET
+611 
-625 AEPESEAVENTIEI
+625 I

-644 VEDTQPTFDFAEL
+644 AEETRPTIDFSEL
-657 QKALNEEVQ
+657 QAALNAEVQ
-666 NEEKSSEI
+666 EAEKASEI
-674 DLSDEPE
+674 ELPDEPE
-681 ETSESEKISETQPI
+681 TAEAEPADEPESETEPETPAETEPADPFEPAGTQPI

-700 EVELEV
+700 EIEIEV

-712 EQVSDATINMSVERA
+712 ERVSDATINMSIEKT
-727 TDATVQLIRNNIP
+727 TDATVQLIRDNIP

-755 TPEETRLRILNDTQ
+755 TPEEARLRILNDTQ

-838 DLKIPATKMA
+838 DLKLPATKMA

-859 CAQIVSKLSGGF
+859 CAQIVSKLAGGF

-883 TIEKLSQAMNF
+883 TIEKLSQAMDF

-914 RNYPEFAKKFE
+914 RNYPDFAKKFE

-975 TISQVKG
+975 TISQVKD

>member
-81 VEVSVKMKDFDDAID
+81 VEVSVKMKDFDEAID

-101 ESVAHHDN
+101 EEVAHHDN

-124 PLAEQ
+124 PLEQQ

-151 LYSKAGDTQ
+151 LYSKAGETQ
-160 KCVDACD
+160 KCVAACD

-195 QQIKY
+195 QKVKY
-200 DHRFDARKAEEPSED
+200 EHRFDYKKNEEPSED

-226 SGIGEMAATR
+226 SGAGEMAATK
-236 ENAGQESSEP
+236 EPAGMQEVKPVSGGVLSQYL
-246 ESAGKKS
+246 AG
-253 SEKNPSEKET
+253 EE
-263 SEFPEPSRITRA
+263 
-275 LELNVDSYGVSKA
+275 
-288 EKEAGSPYEEYQR
+288 EKEAGSPYEAYQK
-301 TQQAKEEA
+301 TQQAKA
-309 GQVQEYEALQQPE
+309 NAAQVQEYEAEPQTKPI
-322 TVEEIPEEKAYAD
+322 EEVPEEKAYAD
-335 STPTYLGNTIDL
+335 NTPTYLGNTIDL

-363 KKQEAEEPENEE
+363 KKQEETAEEEE
-375 REEEHEEVT
+375 PVKEEETSDEPVQ
-384 HYEVKDL
+384 YEIKDL
-391 EPERLDVNVE
+391 EPEQLDVNVE
-401 VAPDANTTI
+401 IAPDANMTI
-410 KTKPQPKPKEK
+410 KTRPQPKPKEK

-426 PKAPK
+426 PKTRE
-431 AEKKYEE
+431 EKTYEE
-438 PDLNA
+438 PDLAA

-456 AEEETKEHAER
+456 AEEEAETTEQPMDPEFATKAE
-467 EAEVETEKRAQETAA
+467 EEAA
-482 ENAAVKMT
+482 EPT
-490 DAQQPESNAEAVE
+490 
-503 ESVEPE
+503 
-509 MEAAVEEPAE
+509 EPAE
-519 PEMEAAAEEPAE
+519 EA
-531 PEMEAAVEEPA
+531 
-542 EPETEATA
+542 ET
-550 EELAEPEMEVTVE
+550 
-563 ESAEPEMGA
+563 
-572 AAKESV
+572 
-578 ESEIEATVE
+578 
-587 ESAEPEMEATVE
+587 
-599 EAVEPETEATVE
+599 TEQ
-611 EITEPETETITEET
+611 PMD
-625 AEPESEAVENTIEI
+625 PESEAKAEEEAAEPTEPAEEAETTEQPINPASEANAEEEVEIPQPEAETEEKEEVESAETSDMDETVVI

-644 VEDTQPTFDFAEL
+644 VEDTRATIDFGEL
-657 QKALNEEVQ
+657 QAALDNEVEA
-666 NEEKSSEI
+666 
-674 DLSDEPE
+674 
-681 ETSESEKISETQPI
+681 SETEIPAEPSDPFEPADTRPI

-700 EVELEV
+700 EIEIEV

-712 EQVSDATINMSVERA
+712 ESVSDATINMSVERTA
-727 TDATVQLIRNNIP
+727 DATVQLIRDKIP
-740 EGTVAKSIEEVLREE
+740 KGTVAKSIEEVLRDE

-769 PDKLSDEQKALFTYF
+769 PEKLNDEQKALFTYF

-848 RLDASVLNKKD
+848 RLDASALNKKD

-883 TIEKLSQAMNF
+883 TIEKLSQAMDF

-914 RNYPEFAKKFE
+914 RNYPDFAKKFE

-975 TISQVKG
+975 TIAKVKE

>member
-25 ALAVVESVD
+25 ALAVVEAVD

-81 VEVSVKMKDFDDAID
+81 VEVSVKMKDFDEAID

-101 ESVAHHDN
+101 EAVARHDN

-116 KILKGQKA
+116 KILRGQKA
-124 PLAEQ
+124 PLEEQ
-129 ISLLEEYKERE
+129 VSLLEEYKERE

-151 LYSKAGDTQ
+151 LYSKAGETQ
-160 KCVDACD
+160 KCIDACD

-179 TKAMELKM
+179 TKAMDLKM

-200 DHRFDARKAEEPSED
+200 EHRFDYKKNEEPSED
-215 PEALEV
+215 PEALKV

-226 SGIGEMAATR
+226 SGAGEMAATK
-236 ENAGQESSEP
+236 EPAETPEVKPVNGGVMSQYVAGEE
-246 ESAGKKS
+246 
-253 SEKNPSEKET
+253 
-263 SEFPEPSRITRA
+263 
-275 LELNVDSYGVSKA
+275 
-288 EKEAGSPYEEYQR
+288 EKEAGSPYEAYEK
-301 TQQAKEEA
+301 TQQAEA
-309 GQVQEYEALQQPE
+309 DAEQVQEYEALQQTEEPI
-322 TVEEIPEEKAYAD
+322 EEIPEEQAYAD

-363 KKQEAEEPENEE
+363 KKQEETAVEEETSEEP
-375 REEEHEEVT
+375 VQ
-384 HYEVKDL
+384 YEVKDL
-391 EPERLDVNVE
+391 EPEQLDVNVE
-401 VAPDANTTI
+401 VSPDANTTI
-410 KTKPQPKPKEK
+410 KTRPQPKPKEK

-431 AEKKYEE
+431 PEKKYEE
-438 PDLNA
+438 PDLEA

-456 AEEETKEHAER
+456 AEEE
-467 EAEVETEKRAQETAA
+467 
-482 ENAAVKMT
+482 
-490 DAQQPESNAEAVE
+490 
-503 ESVEPE
+503 
-509 MEAAVEEPAE
+509 
-519 PEMEAAAEEPAE
+519 AEEPAE
-531 PEMEAAVEEPA
+531 QAAEA
-542 EPETEATA
+542 
-550 EELAEPEMEVTVE
+550 
-563 ESAEPEMGA
+563 
-572 AAKESV
+572 
-578 ESEIEATVE
+578 
-587 ESAEPEMEATVE
+587 
-599 EAVEPETEATVE
+599 
-611 EITEPETETITEET
+611 ET
-625 AEPESEAVENTIEI
+625 AEQPMDPESEAEAREAAEEPQAEAESEEAAEPADEAETEGVTEPAETPSMDATVVI

-644 VEDTQPTFDFAEL
+644 AEETRPTIDFSEL
-657 QKALNEEVQ
+657 QAALNAEVQ
-666 NEEKSSEI
+666 EAEKASEI
-674 DLSDEPE
+674 ELPDEPE
-681 ETSESEKISETQPI
+681 TAEAEPADEPESETEPETPAETEPADPFEPAGTQSI

-700 EVELEV
+700 EIEIEV

-712 EQVSDATINMSVERA
+712 ERVSDATINMSIEKT
-727 TDATVQLIRNNIP
+727 TDATVQLIRDNIP

-755 TPEETRLRILNDTQ
+755 TPEEARLRILNDTQ

-838 DLKIPATKMA
+838 DLKLPATKMA

-859 CAQIVSKLSGGF
+859 CAQIVSKLAGGF

-883 TIEKLSQAMNF
+883 TIEKLSQAMDF

-914 RNYPEFAKKFE
+914 RNYPDFAKKFE

-975 TISQVKG
+975 TISQVKD